1 MSTMAIEEA
10 LSYLTNNPTT
20 EEAQDMVRHART
32 ELEAIRKAAAAIDDA
47 QPIQLGL
54 PDELVSALDL
64 MEVIAKESP

>member
-1 MSTMAIEEA
+1 MSTRAIEEA
-10 LSYLTNNPTT
+10 LSYLTNNPTA
-20 EEAQDMVRHART
+20 EEAQDMVRRART
-32 ELEAIRKAAAAIDDA
+32 EVEAIRKAAAAIDDA